1 MCISEHD
8 AVIVAFGRSPIARA
22 NKKGALRNTHPVD
35 LGGEVLKQ
43 VLSRVPQLDPTAVE
57 DVLVGCAKPEGRQ
70 GTNMARLIASRA
82 GCGWGVPGQT
92 INRFCSSSLQAISTA
107 ANMIRCGE
115 ADIVAAGGVESM
127 SSNPMGADMSVL
139 SKWVLKNDPGMY
151 TPMGITAENVAKKYG
166 ITRTEM
172 DAFAV
177 ESHRRAAAATQNGLF
192 AEEIIPLQGVDEAG
206 DSILFEKDQGIR
218 PDTNLETLGELKPA
232 FSEDGIVTAGQSSQ
246 VSDGAA
252 FVS

>member
-1 MCISEHD
+1 
-8 AVIVAFGRSPIARA
+8 
-22 NKKGALRNTHPVD
+22 
-35 LGGEVLKQ
+35 
-43 VLSRVPQLDPTAVE
+43 
-57 DVLVGCAKPEGRQ
+57 
-70 GTNMARLIASRA
+70 
-82 GCGWGVPGQT
+82 
-92 INRFCSSSLQAISTA
+92 
-107 ANMIRCGE
+107 
-115 ADIVAAGGVESM
+115 
-127 SSNPMGADMSVL
+127 
-139 SKWVLKNDPGMY
+139 
-151 TPMGITAENVAKKYG
+151 
-166 ITRTEM
+166 M

-252 FVS
+252 FVIMMSAKKAQELGITPLARFVGFAVAGVDPSLMGIGPMFAVPKVMKQTGLTVDDMSVIELNEAFAAQAIPCMRELRLDPQKVNPNGGAIAMGHPLGATGAILTCKALAYLRRTGGRYGLITMCIGGGMGAAGILERL